1 MNQSALNHRIL
12 SFDVLRI
19 IAAFAVVML
28 HVSAGRFENCF
39 PSYEWE
45 ITNIYASIV
54 RWGVPIFV
62 MISGA
67 LFLNHDKKI
76 SIKKLYTKNLFRI
89 IYIFIFW
96 SLCYALCDSIINNS
110 FNLLDIIR
118 LTLKGPIHLWFL
130 KMLIG
135 LYIAVPILRAVTQEK
150 RLEEYFIL
158 IAILTAF
165 IIPMLITAIG
175 LFDEKVGESVQKYYD
190 VFRIRIAS
198 DYVGFF
204 VLGHYLYNYQLSN
217 VLKRFIFL
225 MALLSAILVILL
237 THWHSHYIGEPS
249 EVFYHTSH
257 NLFILFESMAI
268 FLIINQMNVP
278 LNYSSI
284 IVRLSNLTLGVYLI
298 HMLLYR
304 MAYYIFGINTLSS
317 FNPYFFIP
325 CYSLIIFAASCLVVF
340 LLKKI
345 PIIKK
350 FIM

>member
-1 MNQSALNHRIL
+1 MNQSTLNHRIL

-19 IAAFAVVML
+19 IAAFAVVMG
-28 HVSAGRFENCF
+28 HVSTEGFLGCF
-39 PSYEWE
+39 PSDAWE

-76 SIKKLYTKNLFRI
+76 SIKKLYTKNIFRI

-165 IIPMLITAIG
+165 IIPILITAIG
-175 LFDEKVGESVQKYYD
+175 LFDELVGESVQKYYD

-198 DYVGFF
+198 GYVGFF

-225 MALLSAILVILL
+225 MALLSVIFVILL

-249 EVFYHTSH
+249 EEFYH
-257 NLFILFESMAI
+257 NLTIFTLFESMAV
-268 FLIINQMNVP
+268 FLIINQLKVP
-278 LNYSSI
+278 SNYSSL

-298 HMLLYR
+298 HQLLCL
-304 MAYYIFGINTLSS
+304 MANNIFGINGMSY
-317 FNPYFFIP
+317 NPYYFIP
-325 CYSLIIFAASCLVVF
+325 FYSLIIFVASCLVVF

-350 FIM
+350 FLM

>member
-158 IAILTAF
+158 LALLTAF

-175 LFDEKVGESVQKYYD
+175 LFDESAGDSVQKYYD

-198 DYVGFF
+198 GYVGYF
-204 VLGHYLYNYQLSN
+204 VLGHYLNTYQLSN
-217 VLKRFIFL
+217 VLKRFIYL
-225 MALLSAILVILL
+225 MGLLSVILVIVL
-237 THWHSHYIGEPS
+237 THWYSHHIGEPS
-249 EVFYHTSH
+249 EVFYS
-257 NLFILFESMAI
+257 NLNIFLLFESMAV
-268 FLIINQMNVP
+268 FLMIKQ
-278 LNYSSI
+278 LKFSANYSSL

-298 HMLLYR
+298 HQLLYL
-304 MAYYIFGINTLSS
+304 MANDLLGINGMSY
-317 FNPYFFIP
+317 NQYYFIP

-340 LLKKI
+340 LLRKI
-345 PIIKK
+345 PIIKR

>member
-96 SLCYALCDSIINNS
+96 SFCYALYNSIICNS
-110 FNLLDIIR
+110 FNLLEIIR
-118 LTLKGPIHLWFL
+118 LTLKGPIHFWFL

-135 LYIAVPILRAVTQEK
+135 LYIAVPILRAITRDK

-175 LFDEKVGESVQKYYD
+175 LFDELAGESVQKYYD

-198 DYVGFF
+198 GYVGYF
-204 VLGHYLYNYQLSN
+204 VLGHYLNTYKLSN
-217 VLKRFIFL
+217 VLKRMIFL
-225 MALLSAILVILL
+225 MALLSVILVIFL
-237 THWHSHYIGEPS
+237 THWYSHYIGEPS

-268 FLIINQMNVP
+268 FLIINQLKVP
-278 LNYSSI
+278 SNYSSL

-298 HMLLYR
+298 HQLLCL
-304 MAYYIFGINTLSS
+304 MANNIFGINGMSY
-317 FNPYFFIP
+317 NPYYFIP
-325 CYSLIIFAASCLVVF
+325 FYSLIIFVASCLIVF

-350 FIM
+350 FLM

>member
-1 MNQSALNHRIL
+1 MKV
-12 SFDVLRI
+12 SFE
-19 IAAFAVVML
+19 
-28 HVSAGRFENCF
+28 VSAKAARLIGREN
-39 PSYEWE
+39 
-45 ITNIYASIV
+45 IADV
-54 RWGVPIFV
+54 D
-62 MISGA
+62 GA
-67 LFLNHDKKI
+67 LVEL
-76 SIKKLYTKNLFRI
+76 IKN
-89 IYIFIFW
+89 
-96 SLCYALCDSIINNS
+96 A
-110 FNLLDIIR
+110 
-118 LTLKGPIHLWFL
+118 
-130 KMLIG
+130 
-135 LYIAVPILRAVTQEK
+135 
-150 RLEEYFIL
+150 
-158 IAILTAF
+158 
-165 IIPMLITAIG
+165 
-175 LFDEKVGESVQKYYD
+175 YD
-190 VFRIRIAS
+190 ADATCV
-198 DYVGFF
+198 YVGFF